1 MANQARTNPTIYDAL
16 AFITGQATVED
27 IRTLYAAAKMRMTT
41 LSKDAAS
48 SISKGDAVTFV
59 HKKHGAL
66 KGRITGR
73 SGKNM
78 LVALVGSTNILVPT
92 NWRISPTLLT
102 KVG

>member
-1 MANQARTNPTIYDAL
+1 MLTKDASTKPTIADAL
-16 AFITGQATVED
+16 AFIRGASVED
-27 IRTLYAAAKMRMTT
+27 LRTLNEAAHDRVKALSTAAA
-41 LSKDAAS
+41 LQLGF
-48 SISKGDAVTFV
+48 GDTVTFV